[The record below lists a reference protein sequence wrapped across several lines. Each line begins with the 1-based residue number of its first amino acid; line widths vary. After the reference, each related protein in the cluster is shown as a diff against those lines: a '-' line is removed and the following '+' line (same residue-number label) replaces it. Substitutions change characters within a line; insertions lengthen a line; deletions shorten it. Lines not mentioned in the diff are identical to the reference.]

1 VVAAVVAAAVAE
13 AAVAARARGA
23 PDRAPVETAFAQ
35 AVESGFSTNRENRVL
50 KKNVPSVEKP

>member
-1 VVAAVVAAAVAE
+1 VVAAAVAE